1 MAAPASSSTAGRIPR
16 AAHELV
22 AGAVGHGCLDDAVAE
37 AHLFLLHVHRQ
48 RLEVGWVATRHG
60 MPSITQ
66 LPKKIS
72 PKEPPT
78 MARMPQPMSTCGACS
93 REEPQPKFWPTTST
107 AGFLV
112 GGERW

>member
-1 MAAPASSSTAGRIPR
+1 
-16 AAHELV
+16 
-22 AGAVGHGCLDDAVAE
+22 
-37 AHLFLLHVHRQ
+37 
-48 RLEVGWVATRHG
+48 

-78 MARMPQPMSTCGACS
+78 MARMPQRISACGACS

-107 AGFLV
+107 EAP
-112 GGERW
+112 W